1 MTAYQFRV
9 RVDDRSFLV
18 QLALQ
23 GSSKPRFLDLI
34 EAIRHTI
41 KDLNMDEYQI
51 STHQQDAL
59 YDDHSLQHALIRNDP
74 LELVLERNISDRRSL
89 QQQQQQHKPVPI
101 VKPVVRRRSDPQAR
115 KDSGV
120 DLDPLEEDK
129 EEQPVRKKQRCLSS
143 STTTPTTRK
152 LPIPLP
158 TTTNLSTK
166 SVHPLDRLPP
176 ITSTTTTLANTTSV
190 TLPGLSSITTDAP
203 PPPPPPQP
211 QPHARSRLYGLTAT
225 TTRRRVSSAQ
235 HSQHQQQPSFVCDKR
250 MNDGSTC
257 GQTFRRSYDLQ
268 RHQTIH
274 LKNRPYC
281 YCEQCGKKF
290 TRMDA
295 LRRHERVQG
304 HSNKYSNNNDR
315 RSSSS
320 SSSSSSA
327 QQARA

>member
-34 EAIRHTI
+34 EAIRHTV

-74 LELVLERNISDRRSL
+74 LELVLKRNISDRRSL
-89 QQQQQQHKPVPI
+89 QHEQHKPVPI

-120 DLDPLEEDK
+120 DLDSEQDDQ
-129 EEQPVRKKQRCLSS
+129 EQPVRKKQRCLSS
-143 STTTPTTRK
+143 SSTTTRK
-152 LPIPLP
+152 LPVPLP
-158 TTTNLSTK
+158 TTATNLSSK

-176 ITSTTTTLANTTSV
+176 ITSTTTTLANTSSV
-190 TLPGLSSITTDAP
+190 TLPRLSSITTDAP
-203 PPPPPPQP
+203 APPPPPS
-211 QPHARSRLYGLTAT
+211 RSRLYGLTT
-225 TTRRRVSSAQ
+225 TTRRRVSCTQ
-235 HSQHQQQPSFVCDKR
+235 QQQQQQQPSFVCDKR
-250 MNDGSTC
+250 MNDGSIC

-281 YCEQCGKKF
+281 YCEQCGKRF

-304 HSNKYSNNNDR
+304 HNKYNNDR